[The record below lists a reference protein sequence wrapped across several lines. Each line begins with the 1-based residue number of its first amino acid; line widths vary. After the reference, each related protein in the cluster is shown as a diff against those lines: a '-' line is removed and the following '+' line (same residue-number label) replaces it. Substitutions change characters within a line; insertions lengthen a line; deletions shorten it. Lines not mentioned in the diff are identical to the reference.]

1 MENKLDEL
9 CKKLGIATT
18 YHALGVDGGAAD
30 EALLKKLCKE
40 FGFDVQTDEKISE
53 ALLKI
58 EEEPYKKALEEIY
71 ITRENDV
78 KIDVCVKKGEA
89 ENMVLLLAKKGSN
102 VFKSVSFEQSLVEEK
117 RIGATDYQRC
127 TLHIKENLK
136 IGYYSLKLK
145 IGKTHRQSILAIAP
159 LSCYCPE
166 ILRQKKLW
174 GFSLQLY
181 ALKSR
186 NNWGVGDF
194 SDLKEFTRLCAD
206 VGADV
211 IGLNPLNALF
221 HDFPENASPYSSVS
235 RLSLNP
241 IYIDVEKVEGFTQ
254 SLKNKHIKAIEA
266 ARKSVFVDYT
276 KVYNLKIEVLREI
289 FNAKKKDAAFEKFK
303 KEKGEEL
310 HLLALYQAIYHEKCH
325 RLWGGWQAW
334 PDGLKN
340 MMPLD
345 LAVFE
350 QSHAHEIEFFKFLQF
365 EAHRQLGEVFECA
378 RKHRLKIG
386 LYRDLPV
393 GVSKDSAEL
402 WCENAVYMKDFGAGA
417 PPDAFFSQGQKWCLG
432 AFNPKK
438 LKQSAYEPFL
448 KVLRANMAFA
458 GALRIDH
465 VMSLMRLFMIE
476 DDGTNGTY
484 VYYNFEEMLALVA
497 LESYLNKCLIVGES
511 IGNVPE
517 GFVEKLNQN
526 NIFSMS
532 VLWAERENFGQ
543 GAFKKPQDYESC
555 SFVSVGTHDMTPL
568 KMWWFGYEIEL
579 KFKLK
584 MIDKNAREYLYKERE
599 RDRWLLLEA
608 LDKADVWPK
617 DNLRKG
623 NYLYGENYPEGLSE
637 AVHAFLAKSKS
648 NVLMLQLEDIL
659 GVTELQ
665 NLPGTDRDTYPN
677 WRHKLPIDTEDL
689 AYDERFVRNISA
701 VLRER

>member
-1 MENKLDEL
+1 MENKLEKL

-18 YHALGVDGGAAD
+18 YCALGIEGGAAD
-30 EALLKKLCKE
+30 KALLENLCKE
-40 FGFDVQTDEKISE
+40 FGFDAQNDEKISE
-53 ALLKI
+53 ALIKLD
-58 EEEPYKKALEEIY
+58 EEPYQKTLEEIY
-71 ITRENDV
+71 IAPKNDL
-78 KIDVCVKKGEA
+78 KIDVYVKKDEA
-89 ENMVLLLAKKGSN
+89 DSLVLFLSKKGSKA
-102 VFKSVSFEQSLVEEK
+102 FKNICFEQSVVEEK
-117 RIGATDYQRC
+117 RIGEVVYQKR
-127 TLHIKENLK
+127 TLHIKETLK
-136 IGYYSLKLK
+136 IGYYNLKLK
-145 IGKTHRQSILAIAP
+145 IGKTHRQSILAVAP
-159 LSCYCPE
+159 LSCYCLDD
-166 ILRQKKLW
+166 LRQKKLW

-186 NNWGVGDF
+186 RNWGVGDF
-194 SDLKEFTRLCAD
+194 TDLKDFIEICAD

-211 IGLNPLNALF
+211 VGLNPLNALF

-241 IYIDVEKVEGFTQ
+241 IYIDVEKVLGFTQ
-254 SLKNKHIKAIEA
+254 NLKNKYIKTIEA
-266 ARKSVFVDYT
+266 ARNSVFVDYT
-276 KVYNLKIEVLREI
+276 KVYQLKTEVLREI
-289 FNAKKKDAAFEKFK
+289 FNAKKKDTAFEKFK
-303 KEKGEEL
+303 KEKGQAL

-325 RLWGGWQAW
+325 RLWGGWHAW

-350 QSHAHEIEFFKFLQF
+350 QSHAREIEFFKFLQF
-365 EAHRQLGEVFECA
+365 EAYRQLNEVFECA

-402 WCENAVYMKDFGAGA
+402 WSENAVYMKDFGAGA

-432 AFNPKK
+432 AFNPRK

-448 KVLRANMAFA
+448 KVLRANMTFA

-476 DDGTNGTY
+476 DEGTNGTY

-497 LESYLNKCLIVGES
+497 LESHLNKCLIVGES

-517 GFVEKLNQN
+517 GFIEKLKQN
-526 NIFSMS
+526 NIYSMS
-532 VLWAERENFGQ
+532 VLWAEREDFGY
-543 GAFKKPQDYESC
+543 GGFKKPEDYESC
-555 SFVSVGTHDMTPL
+555 SFVSLGTHDMTPL

-579 KFKLK
+579 KYKLK
-584 MIDKNAREYLYKERE
+584 MIDENARCCLYKERE

-608 LDKADVWPK
+608 LDKAGVWPK

-623 NYLYGENYPEGLSE
+623 NYIYGESYPEGLSE
-637 AVHAFLAKSKS
+637 AVHAYLAKSES
-648 NVLMLQLEDIL
+648 RVLMLQLEDIL

-677 WRHKLPIDTEDL
+677 WRHKLPIELEDL
-689 AYDERFVRNISA
+689 AQDERFVRNINA
-701 VLRER
+701 VLNER

>member
-18 YHALGVDGGAAD
+18 YRALGLNGGAAD
-30 EALLKKLCKE
+30 EALLRNLCKE
-40 FGFDVQTDEKISE
+40 FGFEAQNDEKISE
-53 ALLKI
+53 ALIKLD
-58 EEEPYKKALEEIY
+58 EEPYQKTLEEIY
-71 ITRENDV
+71 IAQKNDL
-78 KIDVCVKKGEA
+78 KIDVYVKKEQA
-89 ENMVLLLAKKGSN
+89 DSMVLFLSKKGSKA
-102 VFKSVSFEQSLVEEK
+102 FKNIGFEQSVVEEK
-117 RIGATDYQRC
+117 KVGEVVYQKR

-136 IGYYSLKLK
+136 IGYYSIKLK
-145 IGKTHRQSILAIAP
+145 IGKTHRQSILAVAP
-159 LSCYCPE
+159 LSCYC
-166 ILRQKKLW
+166 LDNLNQKKLW

-186 NNWGVGDF
+186 RNWGVGDF
-194 SDLKEFTRLCAD
+194 TDLKEFTRLCAQI
-206 VGADV
+206 GADV

-221 HDFPENASPYSSVS
+221 HDFPENASPYSSIS

-241 IYIDVEKVEGFTQ
+241 IYIDVEKVAGFTQ
-254 SLKNKHIKAIEA
+254 NLKNEHIKTIEA
-266 ARKSVFVDYT
+266 ARNSVFVDYT
-276 KVYNLKIEVLREI
+276 KVYQLKTEVLREI
-289 FNAKKKDAAFEKFK
+289 FNAKKKDTAFEKFK
-303 KEKGEEL
+303 RQKGQAL

-325 RLWGGWQAW
+325 RLWGGWHAW

-350 QSHAHEIEFFKFLQF
+350 QSHANEIEFFKFLQF

-378 RKHRLKIG
+378 RKYRLKIG

-438 LKQSAYEPFL
+438 LKQRAYEPFL

-476 DDGTNGTY
+476 DKGTNGTY

-497 LESYLNKCLIVGES
+497 LESHLNKCLIVGES

-517 GFVEKLNQN
+517 GFIEKLKLN
-526 NIFSMS
+526 NIYSMS
-532 VLWAERENFGQ
+532 VLWAERKDFGQ
-543 GAFKKPQDYESC
+543 GGFKKPQDYESC

-579 KFKLK
+579 KYKLK
-584 MIDKNAREYLYKERE
+584 MIDENARCHLYKERE

-608 LDKADVWPK
+608 LDEAGVWPK

-623 NYLYGENYPEGLSE
+623 NYIYGESYPEGLSE
-637 AVHAFLAKSKS
+637 AVHAFLAKSES
-648 NVLMLQLEDIL
+648 RVLMLQLEDIL

-677 WRHKLPIDTEDL
+677 WRHKLPIDIEDL
-689 AYDERFVRNISA
+689 AQDERFVRNINA
-701 VLRER
+701 VLNER